1 MMRLTRS
8 PIPPHHSGDLTVRI
22 PHFDLKPAAE
32 ELAPELLVRWTEL
45 LARTAFVGGSEVE
58 SFEKA
63 FTEYL
68 GGAGCVG
75 VANGTDALVLALH
88 ALGLRRGDEV
98 LVPSFTFFA
107 TAEAVVWAGGVPVPV
122 DVDPASFNID
132 LADAEA
138 RATARTVGVIGVHLY
153 GQPFDLDAAT
163 ALCKRRGWWLI
174 EDAAQAQGASWHG
187 RKVGT
192 FGALA
197 GWSFYPSK
205 NLGCFGD
212 GGAVTGADAAALARV
227 RTLANHGRLAHYQ
240 HGAVGT
246 NSRLDAL
253 QAAVLNL
260 RLARLDRDNARRA
273 ALVARYREQ
282 LAGVGD
288 LRFAAVPAEAV
299 PVWHQLT
306 VRTGARDAL
315 RQHLLD
321 AGVGNAIFYPVPLHQ
336 QPAMVPLLP
345 AGLSLPASEAAA
357 REVLSLPLYPQLSES
372 QVDAACE
379 AVRGFYGD

>member
-1 MMRLTRS
+1 M
-8 PIPPHHSGDLTVRI
+8 RI

-32 ELAPELLVRWTEL
+32 ELAPELLARWTDL
-45 LARTAFVGGSEVE
+45 LARTAFVGGAEVE
-58 SFEKA
+58 AFEKGFA
-63 FTEYL
+63 SYL

-122 DVDPASFNID
+122 DVEPETFNVD
-132 LADAEA
+132 VADAEA
-138 RATARTVGVIGVHLY
+138 RATSRTVGMIPVHLY
-153 GQPFDLDAAT
+153 GQPCDLDALLE
-163 ALCKRRGWWLI
+163 LCRRRGWWLI
-174 EDAAQAQGASWHG
+174 EDAAQAHGATWRG

-192 FGALA
+192 FGQLA

-212 GGAVTGADAAALARV
+212 GGAVTGADTDALARV
-227 RTLANHGRLAHYQ
+227 RTLSNHGRVESYR
-240 HGAVGT
+240 HGVVGT
-246 NSRLDAL
+246 NSRLDGL

-273 ALVARYREQ
+273 ALVERYRER

-288 LRFAAVPAEAV
+288 LRFAAVPEEAV

-306 VRTGARDAL
+306 VRTAARDGL

-321 AGVGNAIFYPVPLHQ
+321 GGIGTAIFYPIPLHQ
-336 QPAMVPLLP
+336 QPALASLMP
-345 AGLSLPASEAAA
+345 AGLSLPAAEAAA
-357 REVLSLPLYPQLSES
+357 REVLCLPLYPQLSES

>member
-1 MMRLTRS
+1 L
-8 PIPPHHSGDLTVRI
+8 RI

-32 ELAPELLVRWTEL
+32 ELAPELLARWSDL
-45 LARTAFVGGSEVE
+45 LARTSFVGGAEVE

-63 FTEYL
+63 YAQYL
-68 GGAGCVG
+68 GGVGCVA
-75 VANGTDALVLALH
+75 VANGTDALVVALH

-107 TAEAVVWAGGVPVPV
+107 TAEAVIWAGGVPVPV
-122 DVDPASFNID
+122 DVEPESFNVD
-132 LADAEA
+132 VADADA
-138 RATARTVGVIGVHLY
+138 RGTSRTVGMIPVHLY
-153 GQPFDLDAAT
+153 GQPCDLDAALD
-163 ALCKRRGWWLI
+163 LCRRRGWWLI
-174 EDAAQAQGASWHG
+174 EDAAQAHGASWRG
-187 RKVGT
+187 KKVGT

-212 GGAVTGADAAALARV
+212 GGAVTGADKDALARV
-227 RTLANHGRLAHYQ
+227 RTLANHGRLEHYR
-240 HGAVGT
+240 HGVVGT

-273 ALVARYREQ
+273 ALVARYREA

-288 LRFAAVPAEAV
+288 LRFAAVPAEAS

-306 VRTGARDAL
+306 VRTGARDGL

-321 AGVGNAIFYPVPLHQ
+321 AGVGSATFYPIPLHQ
-336 QPAMVPLLP
+336 QPALVPLLP
-345 AGLSLPASEAAA
+345 AGLSLPASEAAS
-357 REVLSLPLYPQLSES
+357 REVLCLPLYPQLAES
-372 QVDAACE
+372 QVDEVCE

>member
-1 MMRLTRS
+1 
-8 PIPPHHSGDLTVRI
+8 VRI

-32 ELAPELLVRWTEL
+32 ELAPELLVRWTQL

-58 SFEKA
+58 SFENA
-63 FTEYL
+63 FSEYL
-68 GGAGCVG
+68 GGAGCVA
-75 VANGTDALVLALH
+75 VANGTDALVVALH

-122 DVDPASFNID
+122 DVDAASFNID

-138 RATARTVGVIGVHLY
+138 RATSRTVGIIPVHLY
-153 GQPFDLDAAT
+153 GQPCDLDGAL

-174 EDAAQAQGASWHG
+174 EDAAQAHGATWRG
-187 RKVGT
+187 QRVGT
-192 FGALA
+192 FGELA

-212 GGAVTGADAAALARV
+212 GGAVTGADKDALAHV
-227 RTLANHGRLAHYQ
+227 RTLANHGRLEHYK
-240 HGAVGT
+240 HGVVGT

-260 RLARLDRDNARRA
+260 RLARLERDNAGRA
-273 ALVARYREQ
+273 ALVARYRER

-288 LRFAAVPAEAV
+288 LRFAVVPQEAV

-321 AGVGNAIFYPVPLHQ
+321 KGIGTATFYPIPLHQ
-336 QPAMVPLLP
+336 QPALVPLLP
-345 AGLSLPASEAAA
+345 AGLSLPAAESAA
-357 REVLSLPLYPQLSES
+357 REVLCLPLYPQLSET
-372 QVDAACE
+372 QVDEVCE

>member
-1 MMRLTRS
+1 M
-8 PIPPHHSGDLTVRI
+8 RI

-32 ELAPELLVRWTEL
+32 ELAPELLARWSDL

-63 FTEYL
+63 FADYL
-68 GGAGCVG
+68 GGPGCVA
-75 VANGTDALVLALH
+75 VANGTDALVVALH

-122 DVDPASFNID
+122 DVDPASFNVD
-132 LADAEA
+132 VADAES
-138 RATARTVGVIGVHLY
+138 RASSRTVGMIAVHLY
-153 GQPFDLDAAT
+153 GQPCDLDAALE
-163 ALCKRRGWWLI
+163 LCGRRGWWLI
-174 EDAAQAQGASWHG
+174 EDAAQAHGATWRG
-187 RKVGT
+187 KKVGT

-212 GGAVTGADAAALARV
+212 GGAVTGADTGALTRV
-227 RTLANHGRLAHYQ
+227 RTLANHGRLEHYR
-240 HGAVGT
+240 HGSVGT

-260 RLARLDRDNARRA
+260 RLARLERDNARRA
-273 ALVARYREQ
+273 ALVARYRAA

-288 LRFAAVPAEAV
+288 LRFAAAPAEAS

-306 VRTGARDAL
+306 VRTAARDGL

-321 AGVGNAIFYPVPLHQ
+321 AGIGSATFYPIPLHQ
-336 QPAMVPLLP
+336 QPALVALLP
-345 AGLSLPASEAAA
+345 SGLSLPASEAAS
-357 REVLSLPLYPQLSES
+357 REVLCLPLYPQLSES
-372 QVDAACE
+372 QVDEVCD

>member
-1 MMRLTRS
+1 M
-8 PIPPHHSGDLTVRI
+8 RI
-22 PHFDLKPAAE
+22 PHFDLKPAAA
-32 ELAPELLVRWTEL
+32 ELAPELLARWSDL
-45 LARTAFVGGSEVE
+45 LARTSFVGGAEVE

-63 FTEYL
+63 FADYL
-68 GGAGCVG
+68 GGPDCVA
-75 VANGTDALVLALH
+75 VANGTDALVVALH
-88 ALGLRRGDEV
+88 ALGLRPGDEV
-98 LVPSFTFFA
+98 LVPSLTFFA
-107 TAEAVVWAGGVPVPV
+107 TAEAVVWAGGVPGPV
-122 DVDPASFNID
+122 DVDAASFNVD
-132 LADAEA
+132 VADAEA
-138 RATARTVGVIGVHLY
+138 RATSRTVGMIPVHLY
-153 GQPFDLDAAT
+153 GQPCDLDAAL
-163 ALCKRRGWWLI
+163 ALCGRRGWWLI
-174 EDAAQAQGASWHG
+174 EDAAQAHGATWRG

-212 GGAVTGADAAALARV
+212 GGAVTGADTGALARV
-227 RTLANHGRLAHYQ
+227 RTLANHGRLEHYR

-260 RLARLDRDNARRA
+260 RLTRLERDNARRA
-273 ALVARYREQ
+273 ALVARYRES

-288 LRFAAVPAEAV
+288 LRFAAVPAEAS

-306 VRTGARDAL
+306 VRTAARDGL

-321 AGVGNAIFYPVPLHQ
+321 AGIGSATFYPIPLHQ
-336 QPAMVPLLP
+336 QPALVPLLP

-357 REVLSLPLYPQLSES
+357 REVLCLPLYPQLSES
-372 QVDAACE
+372 QVDEVCD

>member
-1 MMRLTRS
+1 L
-8 PIPPHHSGDLTVRI
+8 RI

-32 ELAPELLVRWTEL
+32 ELAPELLARWTDL
-45 LARTAFVGGSEVE
+45 LARTAFVGGAEVE
-58 SFEKA
+58 AFEKA
-63 FTEYL
+63 FASYL
-68 GGAGCVG
+68 GGDGCVG

-88 ALGLRRGDEV
+88 AMGLQRGDEV

-107 TAEAVVWAGGVPVPV
+107 TAEVVVWAGGVPVPV
-122 DVDPASFNID
+122 DVEPETFNID
-132 LADAEA
+132 VADAEA
-138 RATARTVGVIGVHLY
+138 RATARTVGMIPVHLY
-153 GQPFDLDAAT
+153 GQPCDLDAALE
-163 ALCKRRGWWLI
+163 LCRRRGWWLI
-174 EDAAQAQGASWHG
+174 EDAAQAHGATWRG

-212 GGAVTGADAAALARV
+212 GGAVTGADADALARV
-227 RTLANHGRLAHYQ
+227 RTLANHGRIEHYR
-240 HGAVGT
+240 HGVVGT
-246 NSRLDAL
+246 NSRLDGL

-260 RLARLDRDNARRA
+260 RLARLERDNARRA
-273 ALVARYREQ
+273 ALVARYRER

-306 VRTGARDAL
+306 VRTAARDGL

-321 AGVGNAIFYPVPLHQ
+321 GGIGTAIFYPIPLHQ
-336 QPAMVPLLP
+336 QPALVPLLP
-345 AGLSLPASEAAA
+345 AGLSLPSSEAAA
-357 REVLSLPLYPQLSES
+357 REVLCLPLFPQLVES
-372 QVDAACE
+372 QVDAVCD
-379 AVRGFYGD
+379 AVRAFYGD